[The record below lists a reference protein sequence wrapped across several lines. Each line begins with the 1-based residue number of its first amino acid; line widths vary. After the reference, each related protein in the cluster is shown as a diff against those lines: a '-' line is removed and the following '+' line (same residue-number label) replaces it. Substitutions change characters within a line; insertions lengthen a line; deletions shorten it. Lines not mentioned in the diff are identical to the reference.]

1 MQALE
6 AQLYL
11 LLKKGLIFILNQMLI
26 NYKLDY
32 IAHQVN
38 HVNLVVRVMETLV
51 GEAFTTA
58 LYTPLSLVVMEDT
71 IQLSHFKWFLSIN
84 MAKNI
89 LYTLLFFSSLVFAQ
103 SSTSKSYHL

>member
-1 MQALE
+1 MHSLE
-6 AQLYL
+6 AHLYL

-38 HVNLVVRVMETLV
+38 HVKIVVRVMETLV

-58 LYTPLSLVVMEDT
+58 LYTPMFQTVMEDT
-71 IQLSHFKWFLSIN
+71 IQLFHFK
-84 MAKNI
+84 
-89 LYTLLFFSSLVFAQ
+89 
-103 SSTSKSYHL
+103 